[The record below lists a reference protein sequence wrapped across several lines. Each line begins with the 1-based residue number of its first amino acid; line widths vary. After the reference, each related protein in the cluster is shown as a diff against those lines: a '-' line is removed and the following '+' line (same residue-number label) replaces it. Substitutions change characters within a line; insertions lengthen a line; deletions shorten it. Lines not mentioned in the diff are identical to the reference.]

1 MPRPCMTP
9 RPFMATSTAVL
20 FAAAAMLAGTGG
32 AAADDE
38 AEIRDIWQ
46 KYSAARVAGDADAW
60 LALWDADAIKLSE
73 GSPARSRAE
82 LDAGVPKSF
91 AATPTSAMNIHADEI
106 VVTGDWAYSRG
117 TYDADRTVGGEAT
130 HIDGKFLTILK
141 RQDDGSWK
149 IYRDMSNSNS

>member
-1 MPRPCMTP
+1 MLR
-9 RPFMATSTAVL
+9 RVFLGLAAVL
-20 FAAAAMLAGTGG
+20 FASGVTLAGMGNA

-38 AEIRDIWQ
+38 AAIRDIWV
-46 KYSAARVAGDADAW
+46 KYAAARVAGDAEAW
-60 LALWDADAIKLSE
+60 LALWDENGIKMSE
-73 GSPARSRAE
+73 GSPARDRKA

-91 AATPTSAMNIHADEI
+91 AATPTSSMNINPEEI

-117 TYDADRTVGGEAT
+117 TYDADRTVKGKDV

-141 RQDDGSWK
+141 RQADGSWK